1 MTRRRNPREPH
12 VPDPI
17 AGLVDPRLVGAKCRG
32 KAPLFDDEV
41 PDETSEHRSAR
52 LDYAANL
59 CTRCPVQ
66 SACRT
71 AVTEL
76 DHPTGLWAGTIRN
89 PAGTPGRPRKATA

>member
-17 AGLVDPRLVGAKCRG
+17 AGLIDPRLVGAKCRG
-32 KAPLFDDEV
+32 KAPLFDDQLD
-41 PDETSEHRSAR
+41 DEHPEHRSAR
-52 LDYAANL
+52 LAYAANL

-71 AVTEL
+71 AASEH
-76 DHPTGLWAGTIRN
+76 DAHGLWAGTIRN
-89 PAGTPGRPRKATA
+89 PAGTPGRPRKASA